1 MLLFFYGKQLDELG
15 GSFELPKVPLHMG
28 MHVFAPNKDTGEPGY
43 ETTVFPCVAMTLPSE
58 LRAFLEESL
67 LMKDFDHPNIL
78 NLVGVCFDTPDEIP
92 FIILPLMANGSLKD
106 YLIKKRKTL
115 RNSNLPVPILPKVF
129 FFFYFTHV
137 LGQNCIKDYTHLYI
151 AGSNCGNSHSNV
163 H

>member
-1 MLLFFYGKQLDELG
+1 
-15 GSFELPKVPLHMG
+15 
-28 MHVFAPNKDTGEPGY
+28 
-43 ETTVFPCVAMTLPSE
+43 MTLPSE

-115 RNSNLPVPILPKVF
+115 RNSNLPVPILPKVSF
-129 FFFYFTHV
+129 FFF
-137 LGQNCIKDYTHLYI
+137 I
-151 AGSNCGNSHSNV
+151 SHMYGV
-163 H
+163 TIY